1 MMKVFFVLT
10 PDIVTRLLGHFLDS
24 SPRWL
29 STRVGPQ
36 RTEFMTWLSPAI
48 SDSPLIFNCIL
59 AIASGDMLKT
69 HRGNLEMRYAA
80 AEYYGKTISYLRTAI
95 ENEMTIVSPSDTP
108 LPDYTPLAVLLL
120 CVHETQNFTESERIL
135 PHLNAA
141 VFLLQNRIFRS
152 NGNSG
157 LRSFLFEAF
166 CYFFALASFSLGPKL
181 PLHQAHSIFDA
192 PSVIEYIRTGHIMG
206 TSQVLFVAIYRTS
219 NLALKL
225 ASKIPVEVS
234 TARAELM
241 LLDQD
246 LDSGHCN
253 KARNGYDSDTRDLHD
268 IITTEL
274 YRLACRIHIRK
285 LLGSSSPEEDLT
297 IYRLVEDFVNELQ
310 FLPPNSPSHSILS
323 WPLVVAG
330 FAARH
335 ANHQRIIVARLAQIH
350 DEWQSDVFSKS
361 AAYLQEKW
369 KGDKFPKQGIL
380 DTSNFRGS
388 SGIRTPWN
396 NCPVLLA

>member
-1 MMKVFFVLT
+1 
-10 PDIVTRLLGHFLDS
+10 
-24 SPRWL
+24 
-29 STRVGPQ
+29 
-36 RTEFMTWLSPAI
+36 
-48 SDSPLIFNCIL
+48 
-59 AIASGDMLKT
+59 
-69 HRGNLEMRYAA
+69 
-80 AEYYGKTISYLRTAI
+80 
-95 ENEMTIVSPSDTP
+95 
-108 LPDYTPLAVLLL
+108 
-120 CVHETQNFTESERIL
+120 
-135 PHLNAA
+135 
-141 VFLLQNRIFRS
+141 
-152 NGNSG
+152 
-157 LRSFLFEAF
+157 
-166 CYFFALASFSLGPKL
+166 
-181 PLHQAHSIFDA
+181 
-192 PSVIEYIRTGHIMG
+192 MG

-330 FAARH
+330 FAARN

-396 NCPVLLA
+396 NCPVLLAWHCLVQQKLIACSDTKFLYMNRTQDSRVWLLFSSTRSSRRCCHDYTEQPADFIRIPTLLCNGFDPQARLLRSQTG

>member
-1 MMKVFFVLT
+1 
-10 PDIVTRLLGHFLDS
+10 
-24 SPRWL
+24 
-29 STRVGPQ
+29 
-36 RTEFMTWLSPAI
+36 
-48 SDSPLIFNCIL
+48 
-59 AIASGDMLKT
+59 MLKT

-380 DTSNFRGS
+380 DTSNFWGS